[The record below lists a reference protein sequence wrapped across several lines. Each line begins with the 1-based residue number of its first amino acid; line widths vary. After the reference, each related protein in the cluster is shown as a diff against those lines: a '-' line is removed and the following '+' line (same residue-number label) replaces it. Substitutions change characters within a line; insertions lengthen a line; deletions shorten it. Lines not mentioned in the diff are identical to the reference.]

1 MWLSIS
7 NSKTFVATEYRQFA
21 TFSNYWRNLT
31 LTSTLFTNLITANTA
46 IIQECEQ
53 TLSVIHPPNITLS
66 LAISQVHTSHMHQHV
81 LYAILISYIIFMAR
95 RAIPSPMIAF
105 PRVRCMFIYTYI
117 IYSCV
122 TYVSMRCIRS

>member
-21 TFSNYWRNLT
+21 TFSNYWRNL
-31 LTSTLFTNLITANTA
+31 STLLTNLITTNTA

-53 TLSVIHPPNITLS
+53 TLFIHPPNITLS